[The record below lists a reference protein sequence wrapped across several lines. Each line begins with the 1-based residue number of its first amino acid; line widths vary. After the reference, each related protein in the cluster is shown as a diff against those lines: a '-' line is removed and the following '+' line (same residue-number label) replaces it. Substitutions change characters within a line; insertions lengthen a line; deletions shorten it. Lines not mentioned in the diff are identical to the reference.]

1 MADFL
6 LNTATVPGHV
16 NPVLP
21 ISRKLVERGHEV
33 VWLSGRGFSERIE
46 ATGAQFLPWP
56 EDMDATVPAGQD
68 KFPRLREL
76 EGVAAAKYL
85 IRISLD
91 LCPMQIEAIDAAL
104 LGFPADVLVSDTFIF
119 GPYLKS
125 EMLGLP
131 SAFISFTPLSISSR
145 DTAPYGLGVLP
156 GNSAFTRAR
165 NRLQNYFAERILFR
179 DINAHAN
186 EVRRELGLGPLDGPF
201 LRAAFEIP
209 TLVMH
214 TSTLAFEYPRS
225 DLPEHIHFIGPVLLE
240 PDPAFV
246 PPDWWSDLNGPDP
259 VILVNQGTV
268 AVDPEDL
275 IVPAVAGLK
284 DEQVLNIVV
293 PVQASELGSLPGN
306 VRAAPFIPFGNLLP
320 HVDVMVTNGGYGGT
334 QMALAHGIP
343 LVVAGNT
350 EDKMEVA
357 ARVEWAGAG
366 INLRRKRP
374 SPVEVRDAVKRVL
387 VNPVYRENA
396 RRIQDD
402 FARHDAP
409 TRAAE
414 LLEALVGGKAKQ
426 EYTDLRERRN
436 LQ

>member
-1 MADFL
+1 M
-6 LNTATVPGHV
+6 
-16 NPVLP
+16 
-21 ISRKLVERGHEV
+21 
-33 VWLSGRGFSERIE
+33 
-46 ATGAQFLPWP
+46 
-56 EDMDATVPAGQD
+56 
-68 KFPRLREL
+68 
-76 EGVAAAKYL
+76 
-85 IRISLD
+85 
-91 LCPMQIEAIDAAL
+91 
-104 LGFPADVLVSDTFIF
+104 
-119 GPYLKS
+119 
-125 EMLGLP
+125 
-131 SAFISFTPLSISSR
+131 
-145 DTAPYGLGVLP
+145 
-156 GNSAFTRAR
+156 
-165 NRLQNYFAERILFR
+165 
-179 DINAHAN
+179 
-186 EVRRELGLGPLDGPF
+186 
-201 LRAAFEIP
+201 
-209 TLVMH
+209 
-214 TSTLAFEYPRS
+214 
-225 DLPEHIHFIGPVLLE
+225 
-240 PDPAFV
+240 
-246 PPDWWSDLNGPDP
+246 NGPDP

-275 IVPAVAGLK
+275 IVPAVGGLK

-293 PVQASELGSLPGN
+293 PVQAGELGSLPGN

-320 HVDVMVTNGGYGGT
+320 HVDVVVTNGGYGGT

-374 SPVEVRDAVKRVL
+374 SPAEVRDAVKRVL

-426 EYTDLRERRN
+426 EYTERGGRYR
-436 LQ
+436 